1 MRRRD
6 GFTLIELLV
15 VIAIIAVLVG
25 LLLPA
30 VQRVREAA
38 NRMSCQNNLKQM
50 GLAVHTYY
58 DAHGFFPSNG
68 GTANGL
74 SGFSTGTPA
83 APNGSPWQ
91 GSGVL
96 FQILPFLEQ
105 NNVYESKNTTLLQ
118 ATPIKTYFC
127 PSRRGPTTRLGSANQ
142 TLALNDYAMPMWG
155 PGGTAGGG
163 GGSGCWGWWSE
174 STSQVVG
181 GDTTNYALYH
191 SCIFVRGGLGGV
203 TFPSSKIPDVSD
215 GLSNT
220 LMISE
225 KYIDKSRYAPPR
237 TDLDPPE
244 AGASPNSGFT
254 DNGYWGGYSWSTL
267 RCSRNGPYRDSYPPV
282 QAGWQ
287 MFGSAHPSGINA
299 VFGDG
304 AVRPISYSIPNA
316 VFQLLC
322 RKDDGLVVDPTGF

>member
-1 MRRRD
+1 MRRGFRSRRS

-15 VIAIIAVLVG
+15 VIAIIAVLIG

-30 VQRVREAA
+30 VQKVREAA
-38 NRMSCQNNLKQM
+38 NRMSCQNNLKQI
-50 GLAVHTYY
+50 GLAVHTFH
-58 DAHGFFPSNG
+58 DTFNFFPTNG
-68 GTANGL
+68 GTTNGL
-74 SGFSTGTPA
+74 LRGNKSNPT
-83 APNGSPWQ
+83 APNGRSWQ

-105 NNVYESKNTTLLQ
+105 NNVYKSGSTVLLQ

-163 GGSGCWGWWSE
+163 SSGCWGWGRG
-174 STSQVVG
+174 STSQVVA
-181 GDTTNYALYH
+181 GDTTNYDLYP
-191 SCIFVRGGLGGV
+191 SCIFVRGGLAGV
-203 TFPSSKIPDVSD
+203 TFPPSRIASVSD

-220 LMISE
+220 LMITE
-225 KYIDKSRYAPPR
+225 KYIDTSRYTPPR

-254 DNGYWGGYSWSTL
+254 DSGYWGGYTW
-267 RCSRNGPYRDSYPPV
+267 G
-282 QAGWQ
+282 
-287 MFGSAHPSGINA
+287 
-299 VFGDG
+299 
-304 AVRPISYSIPNA
+304 
-316 VFQLLC
+316 
-322 RKDDGLVVDPTGF
+322 